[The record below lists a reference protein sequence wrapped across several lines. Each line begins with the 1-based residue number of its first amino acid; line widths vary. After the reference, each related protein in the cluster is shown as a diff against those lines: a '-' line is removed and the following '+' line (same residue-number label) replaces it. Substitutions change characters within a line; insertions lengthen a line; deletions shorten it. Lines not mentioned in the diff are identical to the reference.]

1 MRAAESFGVGQEPR
15 RRPAHIQVVRAW
27 AQGAPAVLDP
37 AEVAGL
43 EAALAEIP
51 SPAYVVWADGRIAL
65 ANAVGRA
72 ACDRESS
79 LVAGRLVA
87 SLEGR
92 DRTYRVTR
100 ILSPGKPSH
109 YLAVQRRE
117 PTDPADRLAA
127 AAVKWGAT
135 PRQSEVLALLALG
148 KANKTIA
155 DALGCAGP
163 TVEVHVSTLLKKSG
177 CESRC
182 ELVSRFWSQPI
193 GFSPAATVDLP
204 WAETGQAA

>member
-1 MRAAESFGVGQEPR
+1 MRAAESFGVGQEPV
-15 RRPAHIQVVRAW
+15 RRPVHIQVVRAW
-27 AQGAPAVLDP
+27 AKGVAAFLDP

-100 ILSPGKPSH
+100 ILSPGTPSH

-117 PTDPADRLAA
+117 PTDPAERVAA

-155 DALGCAGP
+155 AALGCAGP
-163 TVEVHVSTLLKKSG
+163 TVEIHVSTLLKKSG
-177 CESRC
+177 CGSRC

-193 GFSPAATVDLP
+193 GFAPTATVDLAS
-204 WAETGQAA
+204 AEIGQAA

>member
-1 MRAAESFGVGQEPR
+1 MRAAESFGVGQEPSG
-15 RRPAHIQVVRAW
+15 RPVHIQVARAW
-27 AQGAPAVLDP
+27 SQAVPAILHP
-37 AEVAGL
+37 AEGAGL

-65 ANAVGRA
+65 ANALGRA
-72 ACDRESS
+72 ACDGDLP
-79 LVAGRLVA
+79 LVAARLGA

-100 ILSPGKPSH
+100 ILSPGTPSH
-109 YLAVQRRE
+109 YLAVRRRE
-117 PTDPADRLAA
+117 PTDAAERLAA

-163 TVEVHVSTLLKKSG
+163 TVEIHVSSLLKKSG
-177 CESRC
+177 CESRG
-182 ELVSRFWSQPI
+182 ELVSRFWSEPI
-193 GFSPAATVDLP
+193 GFATTATVGL
-204 WAETGQAA
+204 ASTENQQAA